1 MRRKG
6 GSMTSMASYYSFI
19 YTIFGFSASH
29 MGLYRGPGGKA
40 CPLTILTLICS
51 MPLDMDLSRQP
62 YNQTISP
69 VCIAKR

>member
-40 CPLTILTLICS
+40 CPL
-51 MPLDMDLSRQP
+51 PF
-62 YNQTISP
+62 
-69 VCIAKR
+69 